1 MITIIDTYT
10 NEVADRIYNADLQFA
25 TKDSFCTDK
34 RITRR
39 FCANHKFVVDYFIQ
53 GEKDMFCQCL
63 LKDRYIVKNAK

>member
-10 NEVADRIYNADLQFA
+10 GKVADKIYNASLQFA

-39 FCANHKFVVDYFIQ
+39 FCHNHKGVVDYFMQ
-53 GEKDMFCQCL
+53 GEKESFCQCL